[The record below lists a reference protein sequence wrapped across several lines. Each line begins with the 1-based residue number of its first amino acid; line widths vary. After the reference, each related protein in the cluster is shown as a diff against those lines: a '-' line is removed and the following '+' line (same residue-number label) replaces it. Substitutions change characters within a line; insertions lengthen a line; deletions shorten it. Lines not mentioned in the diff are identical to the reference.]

1 MKPAVG
7 SLELES
13 YPTRRVS
20 GVLNAHSTT
29 VLWHTYFIDEPLTE
43 EQVKALNERHLMLC
57 GIGSV
62 WWDDASGKYKTNL
75 CMSYLVG
82 DSDWHYLDENN
93 KERLR

>member
-75 CMSYLVG
+75 CVCYLVG

-93 KERLR
+93 KEHPR